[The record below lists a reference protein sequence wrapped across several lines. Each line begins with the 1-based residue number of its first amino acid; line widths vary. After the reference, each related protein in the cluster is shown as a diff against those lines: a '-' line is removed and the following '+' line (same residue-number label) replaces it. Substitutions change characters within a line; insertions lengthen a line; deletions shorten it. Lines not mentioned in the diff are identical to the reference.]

1 MCLTF
6 FVHNENKNGLVYTYL
21 CLVTLYS
28 QNMETIIIYK
38 YIYIYIYINKGK
50 KMFKLIYFLKEYN
63 CRIELLL
70 LRFLLRI
77 TSNIVTCIILY
88 YF

>member
-38 YIYIYIYINKGK
+38 YIYINKGK
-50 KMFKLIYFLKEYN
+50 KKFKLIYFLKEYN

-70 LRFLLRI
+70 LRVLLRI